1 MKHHRASRFSRSDRA
16 LAALPVAL
24 VDVVFLLLI
33 YFVVAL
39 DITPDRAELD
49 MPLPSPDPAA
59 ASPERLPVKPLR
71 IEVVATVDGWGATVP
86 GRLGYATDLET
97 FKGAVER
104 VVFNPEARGSTGYVM
119 PEDPVLLSL
128 SDGLPWDLAVNLADA
143 ARQAG
148 LRAVA
153 LDPEPLP

>member
-1 MKHHRASRFSRSDRA
+1 MKHHRQSRFARRSSVGS
-16 LAALPVAL
+16 LPVAL

-59 ASPERLPVKPLR
+59 ATPERLPVQPMR
-71 IEVVATVDGWGATVP
+71 IEVVATAEGWGATVP
-86 GRLGYATDLET
+86 GRLGYATDLVT
-97 FKGAVER
+97 FKLAVER
-104 VVFNPEARGSTGYVM
+104 LVFDPEARGPTGYVM
-119 PEDPVLLSL
+119 SEDPVLLSM

-153 LDPEPLP
+153 LDPEVLP